1 MKRRAWKAVKWLS
14 LGTAVGSTALAIGMV
29 MLHSDNMPP
38 QTTVKKGKQNVEI
51 ESPMIVER
59 KGERI
64 VWSLSAEKAKQQNNG
79 TMLMHAPTLTLYTRS
94 QKSIPITG
102 DQAQFDPKKKNVT
115 FNRHVVMHYESWEL
129 HCETLIYD
137 GLKDEAYIPGDFTAT
152 GQSLQAKGKSM
163 RLKRDSEQ
171 IQVDQG
177 IWIKDKGLLG
187 GSIRP

>member
-1 MKRRAWKAVKWLS
+1 LKRRAWKTVKWLS
-14 LGTAVGSTALAIGMV
+14 LGTAVGSAVLAIGMI
-29 MLHSDNMPP
+29 MLHSDNAPP
-38 QTTVKKGKQNVEI
+38 PAAVKKGKQNVEI

-59 KGERI
+59 KGDRI

-79 TMLMHAPTLTLYTRS
+79 TMLMHAPTLTLYTRA

-102 DQAQFDPKKKNVT
+102 DQAQFNPKKKNVT
-115 FNRHVVMHYESWEL
+115 FNKHVVMHYEDWEL

-137 GLKDEAYIPGDFTAT
+137 GLKDEAYIPGDFTAA
-152 GQSLQAKGKSM
+152 GQSLQARGKSM

-171 IQVDQG
+171 IWVDQG
-177 IWIKDKGLLG
+177 IWIRDKGLLG